1 LYVHAFLAENQPIMR
16 LSVPTGAKEKVAD
29 LNDLSSSKA
38 ENYFF
43 SGLTHDDEP
52 LILPR
57 VGTSNL
63 YTLDLNGR

>member
-1 LYVHAFLAENQPIMR
+1 
-16 LSVPTGAKEKVAD
+16 VPTGAKEKVAD

-43 SGLTHDDEP
+43 SGLTRDDEP